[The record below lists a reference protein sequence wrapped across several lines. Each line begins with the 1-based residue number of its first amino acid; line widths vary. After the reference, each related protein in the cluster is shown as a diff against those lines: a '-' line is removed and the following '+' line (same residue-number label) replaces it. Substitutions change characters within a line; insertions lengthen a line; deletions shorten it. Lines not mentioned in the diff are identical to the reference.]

1 MVASFPT
8 PGSAP
13 ATLAGHWAYYPT
25 PPQQMTTAFR
35 VFLMIFPVKLYIIV
49 ALSVNAC
56 RHCQI
61 PPFVAYATSSPGRGK
76 SFLIGSASGVPGRSI
91 GYEKVLL
98 FRKL

>member
-1 MVASFPT
+1 
-8 PGSAP
+8 
-13 ATLAGHWAYYPT
+13 
-25 PPQQMTTAFR
+25 MTTAFR

-76 SFLIGSASGVPGRSI
+76 SFLIGRAIGKPGKSERD
-91 GYEKVLL
+91 EKVNVYTKK
-98 FRKL
+98 RGPRCCCQVYYKKKLHTTYAAWSFAF